1 LVEKKVLLA
10 VDDSL
15 HSKNAVDYAVRVGA
29 FARDLSYT
37 LFYVQ
42 PSISQFLLEEARTSS
57 QANAELKKVIRK
69 NTAAARGILEK
80 LKEQMVRSG
89 VDAARIEL
97 ETEPKALGRAKDII
111 ERGQQGLFDAIV
123 VGRRGLT
130 RTQKFF
136 MGSLT
141 ANLVEHSRVIP
152 LWVVDGEVTAP
163 GIILAVDGSESSL
176 RAVDHLSF
184 MLSGLPPENRIT
196 LFHVTPRA
204 ADTCV
209 VDFEE
214 RDSAID
220 AVVTRGDRRCVDQF
234 YAHAFKKFQEAGI
247 AEAQIEVKTS
257 RRGANIGKAILGEVQ
272 KGDYGTLVI
281 GRRGISRAFFMG
293 SVSRHVIEK
302 FSGRALWIVS

>member
-1 LVEKKVLLA
+1 MEKKVLLA

-15 HSKNAVDYAVRVGA
+15 HAKNAVDYAVRVGA
-29 FARDLSYT
+29 VARDLSYT
-37 LFYVQ
+37 LFCVQ
-42 PSISQFLLEEARTSS
+42 PGISQFLLEEARTSS

-69 NTAAARGILEK
+69 NTADARGILEK
-80 LKEQMVRSG
+80 LKEHMVRSG

-97 ETEPKALGRAKDII
+97 ETEPKAQGRAKDII

-163 GIILAVDGSESSL
+163 GIMLAVDGSESSL

-184 MLSGLPPENRIT
+184 MLSGLPSESRVT
-196 LFHVTPRA
+196 LFHVPPRA
-204 ADTCV
+204 ADYCV
-209 VDFEE
+209 VDFDE

-220 AVVTRGDRRCVDQF
+220 AVVTQGDRRCVDQF
-234 YAHAFKKFQEAGI
+234 YAHAFKKFKQAGI
-247 AEAQIEVKTS
+247 MEAQIELKTHGRS
-257 RRGANIGKAILGEVQ
+257 ANVGKAILAEVR

-281 GRRGISRAFFMG
+281 GRRGLSRAFFMG
-293 SVSRHVIEK
+293 SVSRYVIENV
-302 FSGRALWIVS
+302 SGRALWIVT

>member
-1 LVEKKVLLA
+1 MERKILLA
-10 VDDSL
+10 VEDSL
-15 HSKNAVDYAVRVGA
+15 HAKNAVDYAVRVGA
-29 FARDLSYT
+29 FTRDLSYN

-42 PSISQFLLEEARTSS
+42 PGISHFLLEEARTSS

-80 LKEQMVRSG
+80 FKEQMVRSG
-89 VDAARIEL
+89 VDPARIQL

-141 ANLVEHSRVIP
+141 ANLVEHSRLIP

-204 ADTCV
+204 ADYCV
-209 VDFEE
+209 VDFED
-214 RDSAID
+214 RDSAIES
-220 AVVTRGDRRCVDQF
+220 VVTRGDRRCVDQF
-234 YAHAFKKFQEAGI
+234 YAHAFQKFKEAGI
-247 AEAQIEVKTS
+247 AEAQIEVQTKG
-257 RRGANIGKAILGEVQ
+257 RVVNVGKAILAEVQ

-281 GRRGISRAFFMG
+281 GRRGLSRSFFMG
-293 SVSRHVIEK
+293 SVSRYVIEK
-302 FSGRALWIVS
+302 VSGRALWIVS